1 MTVRAK
7 VMIGV
12 VLAAAL
18 GLPAASA
25 AQDDQDAPSAG
36 PATVDAITRDA
47 ARVTADLWLGKGSS
61 AYWFEYGPTP
71 ALGAQTPA
79 ATATHEEDDKDH
91 HLTVSRTL
99 TGLQA
104 GTTYYVR
111 LVATGEG
118 SGSGEPASFT
128 TVAAPASAPQ
138 PSETAPEPAAAPAEP
153 VAPVAP
159 ALGATVAVVAD
170 EGSVRVRLPGSDRF
184 IELPPAA
191 TVPTESVIDARAGGI
206 VLTTALPG
214 GALQSGHFGG
224 ARFKVQQTP
233 DGRTDLHLRGGDFAH
248 CDAHAVS
255 ALAAGKKPHAV
266 RRMWGRDR
274 GGRFRTHGRDSVT
287 TVRGTAWSVA
297 DRCDGTVT
305 RVTEGAVDVRVRRT
319 GRVVRLR
326 AGDRVLA
333 PHRR

>member
-18 GLPAASA
+18 GLPAASG
-25 AQDDQDAPSAG
+25 AQDDKDAPSAG
-36 PATVDAITRDA
+36 PAAVDAVTRDA
-47 ARVTADLWLGKGSS
+47 ARVTADLWLGKGSA

-91 HLTVSRTL
+91 HLVVSRTL

-111 LVATGEG
+111 LVATGVG
-118 SGSGEPASFT
+118 SDTGEPASFT
-128 TVAAPASAPQ
+128 TAAAPASPPP
-138 PSETAPEPAAAPAEP
+138 PSETAPEPVAAPAEEA
-153 VAPVAP
+153 APVAP

-184 IELPPAA
+184 IELPQAA
-191 TVPTESVIDARAGGI
+191 TVPTESVIDARSGA
-206 VLTTALPG
+206 VALTAALPG
-214 GALQSGHFGG
+214 GAVQTGHFGG
-224 ARFKVQQTP
+224 ARFKVRQAA
-233 DGRTDLHLRGGDFAH
+233 DGRTDLHLRGGDFAR
-248 CDAHAVS
+248 CDARAVS

-266 RRMWGRDR
+266 RRIWGRDR
-274 GGRFRTHGRDSVT
+274 GGHFRTHGRDSVT

-305 RVTEGAVDVRVRRT
+305 RVTEGAVDVRLRHT

-326 AGDRVLA
+326 AGERLVA
-333 PHRR
+333 RHRR